1 MKHNINRAISSLSIL
16 AGMHLAIVNS
26 TTPGASRACSWGAST
41 GGSGGTQASL
51 DVFIDFPQTTT
62 TAAPTAP
69 TASPTQPP
77 TENDDPANV
86 ARRLGLLEL
95 QVAQQLTQLWSATNA
110 MNSSVVAQGSNL
122 LSTLTSVA
130 VSVDD
135 NADDVAAL
143 WQNASATTSD
153 IAALALSTAVSTSS
167 LSTRFVSPDVHFTSA
182 HITHIIA
189 LSLPAARACLIRHLR
204 ARRSI

>member
-1 MKHNINRAISSLSIL
+1 
-16 AGMHLAIVNS
+16 MHLAIVNS
-26 TTPGASRACSWGAST
+26 TTPGPSRACSWGAST
-41 GGSGGTQASL
+41 GGSGGTQANL

-95 QVAQQLTQLWSATNA
+95 HVAQQLTQLWSATNA
-110 MNSSVVAQGSNL
+110 LNSSVVTQGSNL

-135 NADDVAAL
+135 TVDDVSAL
-143 WQNASATTSD
+143 WQNASATNND
-153 IAALALSTAVSTSS
+153 IAALASSTAASTSLLSNRSTFSPSCTHPHIPMIHHCNCVSVFLSDS
-167 LSTRFVSPDVHFTSA
+167 LRLHLRFVTLAVMYSSH
-182 HITHIIA
+182 A
-189 LSLPAARACLIRHLR
+189 L
-204 ARRSI
+204 